1 MLRQHRTHLISTCT
15 TALQHLEEIR
25 QAITVGK
32 SPGGARVT
40 PLPEPWRQRLLEAVD
55 STRDVLSQMVNSFA
69 PEEARISEEPGG
81 LSATLMWSSILLRTV
96 EELVADLAPARM
108 GRRYGSLGRAE
119 AERLQGQV
127 DATLAAVHA
136 AIDVSDSA
144 AR

>member
-1 MLRQHRTHLISTCT
+1 
-15 TALQHLEEIR
+15 
-25 QAITVGK
+25 
-32 SPGGARVT
+32 
-40 PLPEPWRQRLLEAVD
+40 
-55 STRDVLSQMVNSFA
+55 
-69 PEEARISEEPGG
+69 
-81 LSATLMWSSILLRTV
+81 MWSSILLRTV

-136 AIDVSDSA
+136 AINVSDSA